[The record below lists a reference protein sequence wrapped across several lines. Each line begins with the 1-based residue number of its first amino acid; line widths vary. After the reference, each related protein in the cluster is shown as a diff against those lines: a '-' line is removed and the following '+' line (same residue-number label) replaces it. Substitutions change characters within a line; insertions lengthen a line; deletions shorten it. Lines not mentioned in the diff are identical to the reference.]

1 MKKNIAILSALI
13 IFTLPKV
20 NGQTTVKGSLKN
32 VKDTVNWVFAYY
44 AADGKRVTDSAEVK
58 DNKYSFNF
66 NIIEPTQ
73 VTLRARKYEIKNGV
87 SVLNNKATKK
97 DIAYLFLEKGKVSV
111 QNVDSFSNTKVKG
124 SKANDEFVKLTALAK
139 PYNDK
144 MQELSKQYSS
154 LLKEQKKEEA
164 KKIEDQLDELDTKLN
179 DEVYGNY
186 AKNNPQSPIAL
197 YALQRYAGYEN
208 PEKAEP
214 IFNTLPTSVQEST
227 AGVALKNKMEV
238 SKKTGIGKF
247 AMNFTQNDTLGNPVS
262 LASFKGKYVLVDFWA
277 SWCGPCR
284 RENPNVVK
292 VYNKYKDKGFHILG
306 VSLDQPGAKDKW
318 MKAIHDD
325 NLTWTHVSDLK
336 FWDNEVAKMY
346 GIQAIPANFLLDP
359 DGKIIAKNL
368 RGEDLET
375 KLAAVLK

>member
-1 MKKNIAILSALI
+1 MKKNIAVLSALI
-13 IFTLPKV
+13 IFILPKV
-20 NGQTTVKGSLKN
+20 HSQTIVNGSLKK

-58 DNKYSFNF
+58 NNKYSFNL
-66 NIIEPTQ
+66 NVTEPTQ
-73 VTLRARKYEIKNGV
+73 VTLRARKYEMKNGV
-87 SVLNNKATKK
+87 SVLNNKTTKK
-97 DIAYLFLEKGKVSV
+97 DIAFLFLEKGKASV
-111 QNVDSFSNTKVKG
+111 ESVDSFSNVKVKG

-144 MQELSKQYSS
+144 MQALSMQYGA
-154 LLKEQKKEEA
+154 LLKEQKKDEA
-164 KKIEDQLDELDTKLN
+164 KKIEEQLDELDAKLN

-186 AKNNPQSPIAL
+186 AKNNPQSPLAL

-214 IFNTLPTSVQEST
+214 IFNTLPASVQEST
-227 AGVALKNKMEV
+227 AGAALKNKMEV
-238 SKKTGIGKF
+238 SKKTGIGKY

-262 LASFKGKYVLVDFWA
+262 LSSFKGKYVLVDFWA

-292 VYNKYKDKGFHILG
+292 AYNKYKDKGFHILS
-306 VSLDQPGAKDKW
+306 VSLDQPNAKDKW
-318 MKAIHDD
+318 IKAIHDD
-325 NLTWTHVSDLK
+325 HLTWTHVSDLK

-346 GIQAIPANFLLDP
+346 GIQAIPANLLLDP
-359 DGKIIAKNL
+359 EGKIIAKNL
-368 RGEDLET
+368 RGEDLDA

>member
-1 MKKNIAILSALI
+1 MKKNIAVLSALI
-13 IFTLPKV
+13 IFIVPKT
-20 NGQTTVKGSLKN
+20 NSQTIVKGSLKN
-32 VKDTVNWVFAYY
+32 VKDTINRLYINY
-44 AADGKRVTDSAEVK
+44 AIDGNRVTDSA
-58 DNKYSFNF
+58 DIINGKYAFTLKIN
-66 NIIEPTQ
+66 EPVRVQ
-73 VTLRARKYEIKNGV
+73 LLVRNAENRKQKLVQRSIAFVYLEPGKIKI
-87 SVLNNKATKK
+87 S
-97 DIAYLFLEKGKVSV
+97 S
-111 QNVDSFSNTKVKG
+111 VDSFSNTKVKG